1 VGRGRRRLEGV
12 AGLDPYLNDPDHWGV
27 SMAQLRELIVG
38 CLDAAGARSVAEVG
52 AFAGDLTRLLAEW
65 AAGSG
70 ARVQAIDP
78 APQDSLVRLADEYP
92 QLELIRQTSLEALPT
107 LELPDA
113 IVIDG
118 DHNYFT
124 VSRELALIAERAAQR
139 SMPLLMFHD
148 VAWPHARRDDYFAP
162 EALPE
167 DDRQPLVGE
176 GHGISPGNA
185 GVDPRGLP
193 YPKSAASEGG
203 ARNGVLTAIED
214 FVAEHPRLR
223 LAVVPAFF
231 GFGALWALDAPFAAE
246 LAKILDPLDRH
257 PVLERLEFNRV
268 RLLADRQECRTEVW
282 ELRQQ
287 LARQEDLLRR
297 LLESRAFAVADRL
310 SQLRVK
316 AGVARD
322 AAPISKDELREVLG
336 EP

>member
-1 VGRGRRRLEGV
+1 VLAVDSAAV

-27 SMAQLRELIVG
+27 SMAQLGELIVA
-38 CLDAAGARSVAEVG
+38 CLDAVGARSVAEVG
-52 AFAGDLTRLLAEW
+52 AFAGDLTRLLADW

-78 APQDSLVRLADEYP
+78 APQEGLVRLADGNA
-92 QLELIRQTSLEALPT
+92 QLELIRQMSLDALPA

-124 VSRELALIAERAAQR
+124 VSRELALIAERAAR
-139 SMPLLMFHD
+139 GSMPLLLFHD
-148 VAWPHARRDDYFAP
+148 VSWPHARRDDYFAP
-162 EALPE
+162 DALPE
-167 DDRQPLVGE
+167 EYRQPLVGE
-176 GHGISPGNA
+176 GHGISPGNS

-203 ARNGVLTAIED
+203 PRNGVLTAIED
-214 FVAEHPRLR
+214 FVGERPGLR

-231 GFGALWALDAPFAAE
+231 GFGAVWALDSPFAGA
-246 LAKILDPLDRH
+246 LAQILDPLDRH

-268 RLLADRQECRTEVW
+268 RLLADRQACRAEVW
-282 ELRQQ
+282 ELRER

-297 LLESRAFAVADRL
+297 LLDSRAFAVADRL
-310 SQLRVK
+310 SQLRVR
-316 AGVARD
+316 AGVAKD
-322 AAPISKDELREVLG
+322 AAPISKEELREVLG
-336 EP
+336 DA